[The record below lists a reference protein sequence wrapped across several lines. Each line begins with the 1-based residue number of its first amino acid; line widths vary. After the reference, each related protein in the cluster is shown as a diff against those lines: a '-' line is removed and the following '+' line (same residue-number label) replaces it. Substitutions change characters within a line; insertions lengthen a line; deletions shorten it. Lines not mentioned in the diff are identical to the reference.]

1 MLVIKEEAHALSL
14 FHARAARGAVA
25 ADPGAHR
32 AGPQPLRFGA
42 RAAALAGIRHL
53 RDLRR
58 RHSVRPAAERP
69 VPAHLRPLPR
79 LIARGF
85 AAAATPAALARGST
99 PAAQAQGYPN
109 KPIRVFIGY
118 APGGSADA
126 GVRPL
131 ARALE
136 PLLGQP
142 LIIENRPGN
151 AGGVA
156 MEAIARA
163 PADGYTLYYFDSG
176 PLTVAPHLA
185 NVGYDIFKSFTQL
198 GHVCGSGSLLVV
210 HPSTPFRTVQ
220 DVIAL
225 SKKEPDKWS
234 YGTSGVGGPHHLSGE
249 YFKSVTGA
257 QLLHV
262 PYKGGGPAMTDLM
275 GGQVPMLFSSLG
287 PSVGAVKG
295 GKIRALAVTSLKR
308 SAAFPDVPTM
318 DELGIKGFESTAWY
332 GLLGP
337 AGLPP
342 EALAR
347 LTSAMQRAAQ
357 DKALTEQL
365 NATGCDAEI
374 LAPAQTV
381 AKIKADSAKWGNVV
395 KEANIKPD

>member
-1 MLVIKEEAHALSL
+1 MIE
-14 FHARAARGAVA
+14 RG
-25 ADPGAHR
+25 
-32 AGPQPLRFGA
+32 LRL
-42 RAAALAGIRHL
+42 AALAGL
-53 RDLRR
+53 FVA
-58 RHSVRPAAERP
+58 SVS
-69 VPAHLRPLPR
+69 
-79 LIARGF
+79 
-85 AAAATPAALARGST
+85 AAL
-99 PAAQAQGYPN
+99 AQGYPS
-109 KPIRVFIGY
+109 KPIRVLIGY

-156 MEAIARA
+156 MELMVRA

-185 NVGYDIFKSFTQL
+185 KVGYNSLTSFTQL

-210 HPSTPFRTVQ
+210 HPSTPFKSVA
-220 DVIAL
+220 DVVTI
-225 SKKEPDKWS
+225 SKREPAKWS

-257 QLLHV
+257 NLLHV
-262 PYKGGGPAMTDLM
+262 PYKGGGPAMTELM
-275 GGQVPMLFSSLG
+275 GGQIPIMFSSLG
-287 PSVGAVKG
+287 PAVGAVKG
-295 GKIRALAVTSLKR
+295 GKIRALAVTSLQR

-318 DELGIKGFESTAWY
+318 DEVGLKGFDSTAWY

-342 EALAR
+342 EVVTRLTQALAKAGADKE
-347 LTSAMQRAAQ
+347 LLAQ
-357 DKALTEQL
+357 I
-365 NATGCDAEI
+365 NATGCDTEI
-374 LAPAQTV
+374 LTPAQTV
-381 AKIKADSAKWGNVV
+381 ERIKTDYAKWGAVV
-395 KEANIKPD
+395 KDANIRPE

>member
-1 MLVIKEEAHALSL
+1 MLAPEEETRALPL
-14 FHARAARGAVA
+14 LHARAARGIVA
-25 ADPGAHR
+25 ADPGIDR
-32 AGPQPLRFGA
+32 AGPQPLCVGA
-42 RAAALAGIRHL
+42 RAPALAGLRHL
-53 RDLRR
+53 RDLRK
-58 RHSVRPAAERP
+58 RHSVRPAAEGS
-69 VPAHLRPLPR
+69 VPAHLRPLP
-79 LIARGF
+79 LTARG
-85 AAAATPAALARGST
+85 AAVIATAAALALGAIA
-99 PAAQAQGYPN
+99 PACAQGYPN
-109 KPIRVFIGY
+109 KPIRIFIGY

-185 NVGYDIFKSFTQL
+185 KVGYNNIASFTHL

-210 HPSTPFRTVQ
+210 HPPTPFRSVD

-225 SKKEPDKWS
+225 SRKEPDKWS

-275 GGQVPMLFSSLG
+275 GGQLPMLFSSLG